1 LTSLCPKQARW
12 SIYSVAYRKIL
23 EGQTTVEG
31 RVTLEW
37 DLKDAKGKNVAPGL
51 YYLSVVPDGEER
63 QVRSVVVCR

>member
-1 LTSLCPKQARW
+1 
-12 SIYSVAYRKIL
+12 VAYRKIL